1 MTVTHEINVDV
12 QQDNRQAIRIP
23 QYNKDTHILKITLTD
38 NGQVISLTSSG
49 YTAYMKIAG
58 AAGNFYNLT
67 ATISNTGIITFTIPE
82 SVTAFSGRHNAQLDV
97 VQTSTSARLC
107 SMPFILLVTPSVY
120 SDDEVIASNEYTS
133 LTDLL
138 VQAQEVMNRMTAKL
152 NQIDRMYT
160 NMYKYRGTVASY
172 EALPTINVETGDV
185 YNTENT
191 GMNYAWDGSKWDAL
205 GQLINI
211 DSLWSKN
218 EMTLITTAQIDAMF
232 ND

>member
-12 QQDNRQAIRIP
+12 QQENTQAIRIP

-38 NGQVISLTSSG
+38 NGQAISLTTSG
-49 YTAYMKIAG
+49 YNAFMKIAG

-67 ATISNTGIITFTIPE
+67 ATIASTGVITFTIPE
-82 SVTAFSGRHNAQLDV
+82 SVTAFPGRHKAQLDV
-97 VQTSTSARLC
+97 MESATTARLC

-138 VQAQEVMNRMTAKL
+138 AQAQELMNRMTSKL

-160 NMYKYRGTVASY
+160 NMYKYRGSVASY
-172 EALPTINVETGDV
+172 EALPVKNVEMGDV
-185 YNTENT
+185 YNTELT
-191 GMNYAWDGSKWDAL
+191 GMNYAWNGSAWDAL
-205 GQLINI
+205 GQAV
-211 DSLWSKN
+211 DTDALWKKE

-232 ND
+232 S